1 MNGGVLL
8 RVQGGEYP
16 LHGVHHSHKNP
27 DVLDFLFSELDA
39 PPHGVAELL
48 EGFVLA
54 LSCF

>member
-16 LHGVHHSHKNP
+16 LHGVHHSYKHP
-27 DVLDFLFSELDA
+27 DVLDFPCCELDA
-39 PPHGVAELL
+39 PLHGVAELL

-54 LSCF
+54 ISCF